1 VSARGLGVGCSLV
14 EAVAAQ
20 AQARGAARYYRLAQE
35 GNAVA
40 RALYDKVARHRGFI
54 RHDLPLLEPGA

>member
-1 VSARGLGVGCSLV
+1 MSARGLGVGRSLI

-20 AQARGAARYYRLAQE
+20 AQARGAARYYWLAQE
-35 GNAVA
+35 DNAVA